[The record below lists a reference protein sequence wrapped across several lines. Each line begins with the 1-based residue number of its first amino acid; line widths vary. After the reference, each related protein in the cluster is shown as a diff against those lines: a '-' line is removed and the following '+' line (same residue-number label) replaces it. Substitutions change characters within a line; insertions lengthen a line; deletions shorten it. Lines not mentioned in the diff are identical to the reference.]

1 MKDYTNCRKKG
12 NMKNLLI
19 FIILLFSTQVFSQ
32 QWIDDSVFDEKIH
45 KNDAFGDDET
55 IITIIEFWVEFNKAN
70 AFPDW
75 DKLDGVEYFL
85 VDISKAPLAK
95 KDYRVR
101 MAPTI
106 IIFKNGIKEEVFKA
120 SLDLECPVDLKELQ
134 ETIEEIKTADRF

>member
-1 MKDYTNCRKKG
+1 
-12 NMKNLLI
+12 MKNLLI
-19 FIILLFSTQVFSQ
+19 TLFLLITTQSFSQ
-32 QWIDDSVFDEKIH
+32 QWIDDTNFEDKIH

-55 IITIIEFWVEFNKAN
+55 VITVVEFWVEFNKAN

>member
-1 MKDYTNCRKKG
+1 
-12 NMKNLLI
+12 MKNLLI
-19 FIILLFSTQVFSQ
+19 TLFLLITTQSFSQ
-32 QWIDDSVFDEKIH
+32 QWIDDTNFEDKIH

-55 IITIIEFWVEFNKAN
+55 VITVVEFWVEFNKAN

-75 DKLDGVEYFL
+75 DKLDGVEYFR
-85 VDISKAPLAK
+85 VDISKAPQAK

-106 IIFKNGIKEEVFKA
+106 IIFKNGIKEEMFKA

-134 ETIEEIKTADRF
+134 ETIDEIKTADRF

>member
-1 MKDYTNCRKKG
+1 
-12 NMKNLLI
+12 MKNLLI
-19 FIILLFSTQVFSQ
+19 TLFLLITTQSFSQ
-32 QWIDDSVFDEKIH
+32 QWIDDTNFEDKIH

-55 IITIIEFWVEFNKAN
+55 VITIVEFWVEFNKAN

-75 DKLDGVEYFL
+75 DKLEGVEYFL

>member
-1 MKDYTNCRKKG
+1 MKDYTNFRKKG
-12 NMKNLLI
+12 SMKNLLI

-32 QWIDDSVFDEKIH
+32 QWIDDSNFNEKIH

-55 IITIIEFWVEFNKAN
+55 VITVVEFWVEFNKVN

-75 DKLDGVEYFL
+75 DKLEGVEYFR

-101 MAPTI
+101 
-106 IIFKNGIKEEVFKA
+106 KKR
-120 SLDLECPVDLKELQ
+120 CYLK
-134 ETIEEIKTADRF
+134 I

>member
-1 MKDYTNCRKKG
+1 
-12 NMKNLLI
+12 MKNLLI
-19 FIILLFSTQVFSQ
+19 TLFLLITTQSFSQ
-32 QWIDDSVFDEKIH
+32 QWIDDTNFEDKIH

-55 IITIIEFWVEFNKAN
+55 VITVVEFWVEFNKAN

-106 IIFKNGIKEEVFKA
+106 IIFKNGIKEEMFKA
-120 SLDLECPVDLKELQ
+120 SLDLECPVDLSELQ
-134 ETIEEIKTADRF
+134 EVIEDIKKADKF

>member
-12 NMKNLLI
+12 SMKNLLI
-19 FIILLFSTQVFSQ
+19 FIILLFSTPIFSQ
-32 QWIDDSVFDEKIH
+32 QWIDDSNFDEKIH

-55 IITIIEFWVEFNKAN
+55 VITVVEFWVEFNKVN

-75 DKLDGVEYFL
+75 DKLEGVEYFR
-85 VDISKAPLAK
+85 VDIQNAPQAK

-106 IIFKNGIKEEVFKA
+106 IIFKNGTKEDIFKA
-120 SLDLECPVDLKELQ
+120 SLDLECPVNLNELQ
-134 ETIEEIKTADRF
+134 EAIEEVKTADKF

>member
-1 MKDYTNCRKKG
+1 
-12 NMKNLLI
+12 MKNLLI
-19 FIILLFSTQVFSQ
+19 TLFLLITTQSFSQ
-32 QWIDDSVFDEKIH
+32 QWIDDTNFEDKIH

-55 IITIIEFWVEFNKAN
+55 VITVVEFWVEFNKAN

-106 IIFKNGIKEEVFKA
+106 IIFKNGIKEEMFKA
-120 SLDLECPVDLKELQ
+120 SSTVFKHTHFILPGEKKY
-134 ETIEEIKTADRF
+134 T

>member
-1 MKDYTNCRKKG
+1 
-12 NMKNLLI
+12 MKNLLI
-19 FIILLFSTQVFSQ
+19 TLFLLITTQSLSQ
-32 QWIDDSVFDEKIH
+32 QWIDDTNFEDKIH

-55 IITIIEFWVEFNKAN
+55 VITVVEFWVEFNKAN

-106 IIFKNGIKEEVFKA
+106 IIFKNGIKEEMFKA
-120 SLDLECPVDLKELQ
+120 SLDLECPVDLSELQ
-134 ETIEEIKTADRF
+134 KVIEDIKKADKF

>member
-1 MKDYTNCRKKG
+1 
-12 NMKNLLI
+12 MKNLLI
-19 FIILLFSTQVFSQ
+19 TLFLLITTQSFSQ
-32 QWIDDSVFDEKIH
+32 QWIDDTNFEDKIH

-55 IITIIEFWVEFNKAN
+55 VITIVEFWVEFNKAN

-75 DKLDGVEYFL
+75 DKLEGVEYFL

-106 IIFKNGIKEEVFKA
+106 IIFKNGIKEEMFKA
-120 SLDLECPVDLKELQ
+120 SLDLECPVDLSELQ
-134 ETIEEIKTADRF
+134 EVIEDIKKADKF

>member
-1 MKDYTNCRKKG
+1 
-12 NMKNLLI
+12 MKNLLI
-19 FIILLFSTQVFSQ
+19 TLFLLITTQSFSQ
-32 QWIDDSVFDEKIH
+32 QWIDDTNFEDKIH

-55 IITIIEFWVEFNKAN
+55 VITIVEFWVEFNKAN

-75 DKLDGVEYFL
+75 DKLEGVEYFR

-106 IIFKNGIKEEVFKA
+106 IIFKNGIKEEMFKA
-120 SLDLECPVDLKELQ
+120 SLDLECPVDLSELQ
-134 ETIEEIKTADRF
+134 EVIEDIKKADKF